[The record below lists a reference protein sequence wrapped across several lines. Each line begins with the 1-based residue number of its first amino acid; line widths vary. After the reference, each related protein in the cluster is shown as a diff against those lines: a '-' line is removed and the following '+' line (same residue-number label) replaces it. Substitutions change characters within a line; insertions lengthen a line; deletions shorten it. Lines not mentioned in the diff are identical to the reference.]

1 GSGSTGCQQLA
12 SVSEGGSS
20 GLPAPAQLNKTNA
33 PVHIDVG
40 GHMYTSSLAT
50 LTKYPESR
58 IGRLF
63 DGSEPVVLDSLKQ
76 HYFIDR
82 DGLMFRHVL
91 NFLRTSKL
99 LIPDD
104 FTEYALLYEEAT
116 FFQLAPLQ
124 AELQRKRNEQ
134 QHQETCPQCECVVLH
149 VAPELGEKISVSS
162 QRVVLEEV
170 FPELREDFSTWKQ
183 ESSYVTRF
191 PLSRSCHFSS
201 VQVRKTLS
209 FVRGDAVV
217 TSMKGN
223 PNYSWSCLSN
233 PRGQSAQDNITPRII
248 GALRPCPHVAGDLPK
263 RRYFSTFWPVIHIKT
278 EFFPHEN

>member
-1 GSGSTGCQQLA
+1 QKRPTVTRSPASTR
-12 SVSEGGSS
+12 GSS

-209 FVRGDAVV
+209 SLCSTSVV
-217 TSMKGN
+217 GAKLMYLHFCPIVSFLFISDEHKYCRSDRNSPWEEEQIQALYVGML
-223 PNYSWSCLSN
+223 LS
-233 PRGQSAQDNITPRII
+233 
-248 GALRPCPHVAGDLPK
+248 LP
-263 RRYFSTFWPVIHIKT
+263 
-278 EFFPHEN
+278 